1 MAIERNVEN
10 KKKQTH
16 LDLCILEACEKG
28 DKEAVRKLLNQG
40 ASCRAQRNGCR
51 AIHVALRHGHP
62 GCAKILI
69 SHGAIINEANRY
81 GDTALIIASARGDV
95 TGVKILMEAGAD
107 PSIHNKVKEKILNL
121 QHKDLVHE
129 HQKFQWMQSTDTFRF
144 Q

>member
-1 MAIERNVEN
+1 M
-10 KKKQTH
+10 KF
-16 LDLCILEACEKG
+16 
-28 DKEAVRKLLNQG
+28 LLQ
-40 ASCRAQRNGCR
+40 
-51 AIHVALRHGHP
+51 
-62 GCAKILI
+62 
-69 SHGAIINEANRY
+69 Y